1 MKLNPPW
8 RVRVLAWGNVAIG
21 FATPIAVG
29 VNLLGA
35 LGVFSVEW
43 ARGSII
49 LAILLGSILG
59 YLTWSSGCDI
69 LRARPRAFNRTC
81 VAGGLTFGYTF
92 MGILIMRTA
101 GIDRGLEI
109 LIRHGSQDWWNW
121 SLSHFQNSAL
131 REIPLMAWWVL
142 GLGTVVRYQ
151 IPGAPKNTWDRIVKV
166 LGLALGCAMVGGLA
180 RVIQLAED
188 TLLSSQR

>member
-1 MKLNPPW
+1 MMMNPPW
-8 RVRVLAWGNVAIG
+8 RVKVLAWGNVAIG

-29 VNLLGA
+29 VNLLAA

-43 ARGSII
+43 AKGSII

-69 LRARPRAFNRTC
+69 LWARPRAFNRTC

-142 GLGTVVRYQ
+142 GLGTVARHQ
-151 IPGAPKNTWDRIVKV
+151 IRGAPKKTRDRIIKG
-166 LGLALGCAMVGGLA
+166 LGLAFGCAIVGGLA
-180 RVIQLAED
+180 RVIQLAQD